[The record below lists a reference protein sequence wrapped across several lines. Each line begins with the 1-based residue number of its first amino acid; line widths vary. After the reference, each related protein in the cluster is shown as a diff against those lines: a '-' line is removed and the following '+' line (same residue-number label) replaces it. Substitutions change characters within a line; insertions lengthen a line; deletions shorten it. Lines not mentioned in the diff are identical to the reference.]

1 MKVPHHQHRA
11 YEAHHSWKD
20 VSQRDFH
27 VAASLTPFV
36 SEQLWEQSLTI
47 HVLYAPVMEVH
58 AKRGFEKLRLEL
70 ADNVTFRERQDPS
83 VNIKGS
89 SGVILE
95 ENA

>member
-1 MKVPHHQHRA
+1 
-11 YEAHHSWKD
+11 
-20 VSQRDFH
+20 
-27 VAASLTPFV
+27 
-36 SEQLWEQSLTI
+36 
-47 HVLYAPVMEVH
+47 MEVH

-70 ADNVTFRERQDPS
+70 ADNVTFREGQDPS